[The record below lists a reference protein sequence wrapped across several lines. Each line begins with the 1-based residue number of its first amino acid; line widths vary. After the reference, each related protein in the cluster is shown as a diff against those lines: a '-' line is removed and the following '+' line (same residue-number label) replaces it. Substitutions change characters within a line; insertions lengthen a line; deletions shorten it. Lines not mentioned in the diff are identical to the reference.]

1 MKNFILCLTFLL
13 LFSDLISQSILDNE
27 FQWEE
32 NESCQVSEF
41 SGGVYKKVEI
51 DPKLDTYSEEEFKL
65 FVENLAKDLNF
76 QAQQSGTIKLKFLF
90 LLNQQI
96 CVKKIGVKDIAL
108 SKSQKE
114 LIVNR
119 FENINSFLPGIQ
131 RNQIKVC
138 QGIIYL
144 TVENSK
150 ILKFRNVNFK
160 FKDG

>member
-13 LFSDLISQSILDNE
+13 LFGELISQSILDNE

-32 NESCQVSEF
+32 NETCQVSES
-41 SGGVYKKVEI
+41 SGSVYKKVEI
-51 DPKLDTYSEEEFKL
+51 DPKLDTYSEEEFRL

-76 QAQQSGTIKLKFLF
+76 QTQQSGIIKLKLLF

-96 CVKKIGVKDIAL
+96 CVKKIGAKDIEL

-119 FENINSFLPGIQ
+119 FKNIKNFLPGIQ
-131 RNQIKVC
+131 RNQIKDC